1 MTSLQYFLLFLFIF
15 TSFFSFIEI
24 IKKEEK
30 HLFIKILIIF
40 TSLYFFLVYLPKS
53 NNVFE
58 ILAFMQFLLLLLIPV
73 SIFFVLMIYLNSL
86 IKEKRYLDN
95 FPIIVHYQPPSNLHP
110 AIAGYLIDKKIG
122 EREFFAAIFHAIID
136 GTLAIDE
143 QVVDGKYKYY
153 LIKNKGHEKSIS
165 CDRIVSDYI
174 FFQVQD
180 RKFLD
185 SVSFEEIKI
194 NSGVLSKFITNELV
208 RLKYF
213 ENPYCI
219 LKRSN
224 VVTADLEKYKRKGIE
239 SIKKIYRSPW
249 PLLTKSEKEHQK
261 KFINKKINNFKYTIE
276 NTKRPRKIRAIKT
289 LKQGYFLNK
298 YRYTDLGAQ
307 ERAKWLGFKDYLQ
320 TAERFRLDEE
330 KVETF
335 SKYLPYAIALGV
347 ETQWAKRF
355 ENMNVDRLKWFRSQ
369 KSESIK
375 RHDNQKVYF
384 KHLLKFLGQIYV
396 K

>member
-1 MTSLQYFLLFLFIF
+1 MNDLEYVNILLILILFFVIYTGKYIMINSKKVVVVNIILLLFFLIAITSFNFLVDGFFIF
-15 TSFFSFIEI
+15 CT
-24 IKKEEK
+24 
-30 HLFIKILIIF
+30 
-40 TSLYFFLVYLPKS
+40 
-53 NNVFE
+53 
-58 ILAFMQFLLLLLIPV
+58 LLLLVCLIDP
-73 SIFFVLMIYLNSL
+73 IKNYLKSPKDKVKKKRL
-86 IKEKRYLDN
+86 IKN
-95 FPIIVHYQPPSNLHP
+95 TVIVPYYNPPTNIHP
-110 AIAGYLIDKKIG
+110 AIAGFLIDKRIG
-122 EREFFAAIFHAIID
+122 KREYFATIFHAIID
-136 GTLAIDE
+136 GILAIDE
-143 QVVDGKYKYY
+143 QIVSGKYKYY
-153 LIKNKGHEKSIS
+153 LIKNKGYKKSIS
-165 CDRIVSDYI
+165 CDRLVANYI

-180 RKFLD
+180 KKFSD

-194 NSGVLSKFITNELV
+194 NSGVLSEFINNELV
-208 RLKYF
+208 KLKYF
-213 ENPYCI
+213 EDPYYISQKSIDNLKWIEEKENNLFKSNPQNNSVSS
-219 LKRSN
+219 K
-224 VVTADLEKYKRKGIE
+224 KRK
-239 SIKKIYRSPW
+239 P
-249 PLLTKSEKEHQK
+249 
-261 KFINKKINNFKYTIE
+261 
-276 NTKRPRKIRAIKT
+276 IKT
-289 LKQGYFLNK
+289 LKREYFLNK
-298 YRYTDLGAQ
+298 YRYTDFGIQ